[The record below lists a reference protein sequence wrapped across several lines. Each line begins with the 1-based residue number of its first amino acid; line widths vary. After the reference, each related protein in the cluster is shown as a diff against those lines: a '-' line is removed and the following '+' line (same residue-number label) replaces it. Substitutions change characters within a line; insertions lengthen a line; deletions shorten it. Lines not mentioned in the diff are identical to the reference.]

1 MRRKMI
7 ILFGLAVLIQWIA
20 DAQAQDQWSW
30 PEKPQNLQILPND
43 WPGSRLA
50 PVMQG
55 FSRALGVRCSY
66 CHVGEENQPLS
77 TYDFASD
84 ANPNKERARE
94 MLNMLGSINDHL
106 KKIDPSGPKRVN
118 MWCHTCHNGRPRPL
132 TLEEVLVETYQL
144 QGLDA
149 ALNHFDQ
156 LKEKFYGRG
165 VYDFENENTLNSFGY
180 SVLNNGDA
188 AGAIRVFKMNTE
200 KFPKSANVWD
210 SLAEGYL
217 EAGDKDNAI
226 KYYKK
231 VIEIDPNSQNAK
243 EALKKLGQ

>member
-84 ANPNKERARE
+84 ANPNKKRARLQNISWYGE
-94 MLNMLGSINDHL
+94 AMTIL
-106 KKIDPSGPKRVN
+106 KKSTPAAPNASTCGATPVTTDVLARSPSKKSWSKRISFKAS
-118 MWCHTCHNGRPRPL
+118 TRRSTTL
-132 TLEEVLVETYQL
+132 TNSKKNST
-144 QGLDA
+144 A
-149 ALNHFDQ
+149 AACMI
-156 LKEKFYGRG
+156 LKMK
-165 VYDFENENTLNSFGY
+165 
-180 SVLNNGDA
+180 
-188 AGAIRVFKMNTE
+188 IH
-200 KFPKSANVWD
+200 
-210 SLAEGYL
+210 
-217 EAGDKDNAI
+217 
-226 KYYKK
+226 
-231 VIEIDPNSQNAK
+231 
-243 EALKKLGQ
+243 